1 MKTLIAAAA
10 LALAF
15 AGSAQANPPSTHVN
29 GDSPGWVHGAFQ
41 CSG

>member
-15 AGSAQANPPSTHVN
+15 AGSAQAANPSTHVN
-29 GDSPGWVHGAFQ
+29 GKAPAWIVSVFQ
-41 CSG
+41 GTA